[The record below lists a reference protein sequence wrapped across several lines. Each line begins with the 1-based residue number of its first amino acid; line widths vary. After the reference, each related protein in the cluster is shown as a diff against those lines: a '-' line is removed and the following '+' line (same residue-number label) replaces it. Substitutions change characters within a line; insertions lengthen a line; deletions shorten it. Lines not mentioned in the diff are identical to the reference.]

1 MKTDIFKERKKNIA
15 DLILNN
21 ELYVPMKTKE
31 IAILLGIPKDKRYE
45 LQEVL
50 DALVADGT
58 IGVSKKGKYMKPD
71 NVALIGT
78 FESTSRGFGFVSVE
92 GQDEDIFIKASD
104 TKNAFYHDKVKIVI
118 TLPKKGDKR
127 AEGKVIDIVDH
138 EIKTLVGT
146 YQRNKNFGFVVPD
159 NQKIACDIFVSKE
172 HEQGAVTGSKV
183 IVKITDY
190 GKGGRNP
197 EGRITEVI
205 GHIDDPG
212 TDIMSIVK
220 AYDLPEEFP
229 DSVKKQLKS
238 IPDEVDEKDKAGR
251 TDLRDVVMVT
261 IDGEDSKDLD
271 DAVSLTKEG
280 DIYHLGVHIAD
291 VSNYVQGGSA
301 LDREALKRGTSV
313 YLADRVIPML
323 PERLSNG
330 ICSLNQGQDRLTLS
344 CLMDIDEKGNMVS
357 HKIAETVICVDE
369 RMNYTDV
376 KNILED
382 TDEEAKK
389 RYADLVP
396 MFFLMKELSQ
406 ILRGN
411 RHHRGS
417 IDFDFPESKIILNAA
432 GRAIDIKPY
441 EANVATRIIED
452 FMLMANETSAAETIC
467 RLYTVPTRI
476 RIRRRW
482 KAFSLCFTIRVL
494 RCRKW
499 DRRLLQRR
507 FRRSW
512 RELRDFQMNHRSA
525 D

>member
-229 DSVKKQLKS
+229 DSVKK
-238 IPDEVDEKDKAGR
+238 
-251 TDLRDVVMVT
+251 
-261 IDGEDSKDLD
+261 
-271 DAVSLTKEG
+271 
-280 DIYHLGVHIAD
+280 
-291 VSNYVQGGSA
+291 
-301 LDREALKRGTSV
+301 
-313 YLADRVIPML
+313 
-323 PERLSNG
+323 
-330 ICSLNQGQDRLTLS
+330 
-344 CLMDIDEKGNMVS
+344 
-357 HKIAETVICVDE
+357 
-369 RMNYTDV
+369 
-376 KNILED
+376 
-382 TDEEAKK
+382 
-389 RYADLVP
+389 
-396 MFFLMKELSQ
+396 
-406 ILRGN
+406 
-411 RHHRGS
+411 
-417 IDFDFPESKIILNAA
+417 
-432 GRAIDIKPY
+432 
-441 EANVATRIIED
+441 
-452 FMLMANETSAAETIC
+452 
-467 RLYTVPTRI
+467 
-476 RIRRRW
+476 
-482 KAFSLCFTIRVL
+482 
-494 RCRKW
+494 
-499 DRRLLQRR
+499 
-507 FRRSW
+507 
-512 RELRDFQMNHRSA
+512 
-525 D
+525 